1 MSRDTDGTASYDD
14 LLAKAEAL
22 RAENDR
28 LRGLLGLDERP
39 DDGHVQAWAPTLL
52 SEATDPP
59 SVDASSTAAD
69 KLTLRWS
76 LFGISDGA

>member
-39 DDGHVQAWAPTLL
+39 DDGHVQT
-52 SEATDPP
+52 
-59 SVDASSTAAD
+59 
-69 KLTLRWS
+69 
-76 LFGISDGA
+76 